1 MLMYNFIECSESKP
15 KTSGSLW
22 KCYRDE
28 PNDTL
33 ADSESFRSNVRITGE
48 TPVDCNRKVLE

>member
-1 MLMYNFIECSESKP
+1 MYNFIECSENNP

-22 KCYRDE
+22 KYYRDE

>member
-1 MLMYNFIECSESKP
+1 MYNFIECSENNP

-22 KCYRDE
+22 KYYRDG

-33 ADSESFRSNVRITGE
+33 ADSESFRSNVRIIRE